1 MVSKLPI
8 IWKQTVVPDLDASSA
23 EPSRLRM
30 SPDTAAQTTPAA
42 QLRTTIVHV
51 QKRFS
56 EVVDLHNRWL
66 APVDTML

>member
-23 EPSRLRM
+23 EPSGLRM
-30 SPDTAAQTTPAA
+30 SPDTAAQTTPA
-42 QLRTTIVHV
+42 QLRTKIVHV